1 MQDTPQ
7 GSGQPQEPQ
16 TPPPPQSPPPQAAP
30 PSGGGSQNRTIML
43 ILAYLGIL
51 ALIPL
56 LTEKDDAEVQWHA
69 KYGIVLTVTW
79 IVVWIVLFIVAL
91 IPVIGNI
98 IGCLFTVVLPLG
110 ILAIHIICIIK
121 AINGERFRLPVVA
134 DFADQWK

>member
-7 GSGQPQEPQ
+7 GPSTPPSSQMPPQ
-16 TPPPPQSPPPQAAP
+16 TPPPQAPPPA
-30 PSGGGSQNRTIML
+30 GGGSQNRTIML

-69 KYGIVLTVTW
+69 KYGLVLTVTW
-79 IVVWIVLFIVAL
+79 IVLWVVLAIISMVLSFI
-91 IPVIGNI
+91 GGI
-98 IGCLFTVVLPLG
+98 IGCLFSFILPIG
-110 ILAIHIICIIK
+110 ILVIHIICIIK
-121 AINGERFRLPVVA
+121 AINGERFRLPVLA